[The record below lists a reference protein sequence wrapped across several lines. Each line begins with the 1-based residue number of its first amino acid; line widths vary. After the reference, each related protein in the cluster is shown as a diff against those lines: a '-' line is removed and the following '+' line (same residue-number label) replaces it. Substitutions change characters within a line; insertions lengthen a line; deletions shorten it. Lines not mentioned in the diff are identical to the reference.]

1 MVEGLRKGFGFSR
14 ANFGWKKRK
23 GDIAMGE
30 TFCMQFLNSR
40 LINRKSETR
49 NLKLYALA
57 LGGLFLAVCF
67 PVQAQQPAKVW
78 KIGVLVSTSRALNAS
93 RDDNL
98 WQGLRQLG
106 YVEGK
111 NVSMEYRYAD
121 GQLNR
126 LPQLAT
132 DLVGLKVDVI
142 VVSGTRAAV
151 AAKQATSTIPIVLA
165 GVGDPVQAGLVSSLS
180 HPGSNVTGVS
190 RLSPDFIGK
199 RVELIKEVIPKAN
212 RMAALSNP
220 DNPAH
225 AANLR
230 EIDIKARAM
239 AIELQSV
246 MARNPNEFDSAFAV
260 ATKGRADALLLLP
273 DALFHSYPSKIVEL
287 AAKNRLPAM
296 YDRSDFVE
304 AGGLMSFAV
313 NIADL
318 SRRAAAYVD
327 KILKGSNP
335 ANLPVE
341 EPTRYDLVVNL
352 NAAHAL
358 ELQIPPNVMARAD
371 RVIK

>member
-1 MVEGLRKGFGFSR
+1 
-14 ANFGWKKRK
+14 
-23 GDIAMGE
+23 
-30 TFCMQFLNSR
+30 
-40 LINRKSETR
+40 
-49 NLKLYALA
+49 
-57 LGGLFLAVCF
+57 
-67 PVQAQQPAKVW
+67 
-78 KIGVLVSTSRALNAS
+78 
-93 RDDNL
+93 
-98 WQGLRQLG
+98 
-106 YVEGK
+106 
-111 NVSMEYRYAD
+111 MEYRYAD
-121 GQLNR
+121 GQLDR
-126 LPQLAT
+126 LPQLAA

-165 GVGDPVQAGLVSSLS
+165 GVGDPVQAGLVSSLL

-225 AANLR
+225 AVNLR
-230 EIDIKARAM
+230 QIDIRARAL
-239 AIELQSV
+239 AIELQIV
-246 MARNPNEFDSAFAV
+246 TARNPNEFDSAFAA
-260 ATKGRADALLLLP
+260 ATKARADALLLMP
-273 DALFHSYPSKIVEL
+273 DALFHTYPSKIVEL

-327 KILKGSNP
+327 RILKGSNP
-335 ANLPVE
+335 ANLPVD
-341 EPTRYDLVVNL
+341 EPTKYDLAVNL
-352 NAAHAL
+352 NTAHAL
-358 ELQIPPNVMARAD
+358 KLTIPPNVRVRAD
-371 RVIK
+371 KVIK

>member
-1 MVEGLRKGFGFSR
+1 LDFHVPISD
-14 ANFGWKKRK
+14 WKKRK
-23 GDIAMGE
+23 GDMAMGE
-30 TFCMQFLNSR
+30 ETLCMQFLNSR
-40 LINRKSETR
+40 VVNRKPETR
-49 NLKLYALA
+49 NLKLCALA
-57 LGGLFLAVCF
+57 LGALFLAVCF
-67 PVQAQQPAKVW
+67 PVQAQQPPKVW

-111 NVSMEYRYAD
+111 NVTMEYRYAD
-121 GQLNR
+121 GQLDR
-126 LPQLAT
+126 LPQLAA
-132 DLVGLKVDVI
+132 DLAGLRVDVI

-151 AAKQATSTIPIVLA
+151 AAKQATGTIPIVLA

-180 HPGSNVTGVS
+180 HPGSNITGMS

-199 RVELIKEVIPKAN
+199 RVDLIKEVIPKTN

-230 EIDIKARAM
+230 QIDIRARAL
-239 AIELQSV
+239 AIELQIAT
-246 MARNPNEFDSAFAV
+246 ARNPNEFESAFAT
-260 ATKGRADALLLLP
+260 ATKERADALLLMP
-273 DALFHSYPSKIVEL
+273 DALFHAYPSKIVEL

-318 SRRAAAYVD
+318 SRRAANYVD
-327 KILKGSNP
+327 KILKGANP
-335 ANLPVE
+335 ANLPVD
-341 EPTRYDLVVNL
+341 EPTKYDLVINL
-352 NAAHAL
+352 NTAHVL
-358 ELQIPPNVMARAD
+358 ELIIPPSVLTRAD
-371 RVIK
+371 KVIK

>member
-1 MVEGLRKGFGFSR
+1 
-14 ANFGWKKRK
+14 
-23 GDIAMGE
+23 
-30 TFCMQFLNSR
+30 
-40 LINRKSETR
+40 
-49 NLKLYALA
+49 
-57 LGGLFLAVCF
+57 LGGLLLVVCF
-67 PVQAQQPAKVW
+67 PVQAQQAAKGW
-78 KIGVLVSTSRALNAS
+78 KIGVLASTSRALNAS
-93 RDDNL
+93 REDNL

-111 NVSMEYRYAD
+111 NVAMEYRYAD
-121 GQLNR
+121 GQLDR
-126 LPQLAT
+126 LPQLAA

-165 GVGDPVQAGLVSSLS
+165 GVGDPVQAGLVSSLL

-199 RVELIKEVIPKAN
+199 RVELIKEVIPKTN

-220 DNPAH
+220 DNPAN

-230 EIDIKARAM
+230 QIDIKARAL
-239 AIELQSV
+239 AIELQIV
-246 MARNPNEFDSAFAV
+246 TARNPNEFESAFAA
-260 ATKGRADALLLLP
+260 ATKARADALLLMP
-273 DALFHSYPSKIVEL
+273 DALFHAYPSKIVEL

-318 SRRAAAYVD
+318 SRRAANYVD
-327 KILKGSNP
+327 RILKGSNP
-335 ANLPVE
+335 ANLPVD
-341 EPTRYDLVVNL
+341 EPTKYDLAVNL
-352 NAAHAL
+352 NTAHAL
-358 ELQIPPNVMARAD
+358 ELTIPPNVLVRAD
-371 RVIK
+371 KVVK

>member
-1 MVEGLRKGFGFSR
+1 M
-14 ANFGWKKRK
+14 
-23 GDIAMGE
+23 DE
-30 TFCMQFLNSR
+30 TLCGMQFLNWR
-40 LINRKSETR
+40 TVNRKSKAR
-49 NLKLYALA
+49 NLKLCALA
-57 LGGLFLAVCF
+57 LGGLLLVVCF
-67 PVQAQQPAKVW
+67 PVQAQQAAKVW
-78 KIGVLVSTSRALNAS
+78 KIGVLVSTSRALNATREDS
-93 RDDNL
+93 L

-111 NVSMEYRYAD
+111 NVAMEYRYAD
-121 GQLNR
+121 GQLDR
-126 LPQLAT
+126 LPQLAA

-165 GVGDPVQAGLVSSLS
+165 GVGDPVQAGLVSSLL
-180 HPGSNVTGVS
+180 HPGGNVTGVS

-230 EIDIKARAM
+230 QIDIRARAL
-239 AIELQSV
+239 AIELHTV
-246 MARNPNEFDSAFAV
+246 TARNPNEFESAFAA
-260 ATKGRADALLLLP
+260 ATKARADALLLMS
-273 DALFHSYPSKIVEL
+273 DALFHTYPSKIVEL

-313 NIADL
+313 NVADL

-335 ANLPVE
+335 ANLPVD
-341 EPTRYDLVVNL
+341 EPTKYDLVVNL
-352 NAAHAL
+352 NTAHTL
-358 ELQIPPNVMARAD
+358 ELTIPPNVLVRAD
-371 RVIK
+371 KVIK